1 MTNILIFIVAFLFIV
16 TLVQILRVSE
26 LMAAVQKTDVNDVTD
41 KDNKTQARLF
51 LIIGSLFIGFVI
63 WQILEWGNFILPP
76 ASSDHG
82 AQIDTLMQFS
92 MGLILTVFFI
102 LTPMLFFFAYKYR
115 GRTNNTAYYYTHNN
129 KLEIIWTIIPTI
141 VLTGVIIFGLK
152 TWDKAMNVD
161 TTDAQV
167 IEVYAKQFDW
177 TARYSGADSILGSA
191 NYKLVGEELDT
202 GDYILFGKGNLLGVD
217 INDKNAEDDM
227 ITKEVHLTKEKPVL
241 LKFRS
246 QDVIHSA
253 FLPHFRVQMNCVPGM
268 TTQFAFTP
276 TQTTQEMKQQEGEDF
291 EYILL
296 CNKICGSAHYNM
308 QMSFVV
314 ETEDEYNAWYHLET
328 LLKQRQPEID
338 ELNKR
343 KTELEKEL
351 KKLENKKLTK
361 NSKEVKEQLEEELTK
376 VDKELDPLKEI
387 KKGLKEVRKS
397 RTYADL
403 GMAQNDLE
411 VT

>member
-1 MTNILIFIVAFLFIV
+1 
-16 TLVQILRVSE
+16 
-26 LMAAVQKTDVNDVTD
+26 
-41 KDNKTQARLF
+41 
-51 LIIGSLFIGFVI
+51 
-63 WQILEWGNFILPP
+63 
-76 ASSDHG
+76 
-82 AQIDTLMQFS
+82 

-296 CNKICGSAHYNM
+296 CNKICGSQHYKM
-308 QMSFVV
+308 QMKFIV
-314 ETEDEYNAWYHLET
+314 ETQQEYDVWLSSQKT
-328 LLKQRQPEID
+328 LS
-338 ELNKR
+338 
-343 KTELEKEL
+343 EKL
-351 KKLENKKLTK
+351 LT
-361 NSKEVKEQLEEELTK
+361 
-376 VDKELDPLKEI
+376 
-387 KKGLKEVRKS
+387 
-397 RTYADL
+397 
-403 GMAQNDLE
+403 QN
-411 VT
+411 